1 MPVSVDPKTCVD
13 REHCFA
19 AGACPY
25 DAFLHNP
32 LQRTWEVDATICGDC
47 PAPCLNF
54 CDKDALHWGD
64 DLVDLQL
71 VRAGVEGRLKPAEVA
86 EARMKHKREV
96 AEAAAAAAAAEAA
109 RAAEAAKA
117 KPGALVALTRQN
129 FEQEVLRSD
138 LPVVVDFWA
147 DWCAPCKQFSPVFEA
162 TAKQYA
168 GVVKFAKLDTDAE
181 PALAQGLGVQALPTV
196 LMFYK
201 GQLVNGAEGAMPASH
216 FQGWIYQT
224 LAAIRQYEQQLAAE
238 AEHAIAAASQ
248 NIASMGDGD
257 GAAPQPGPSP
267 APPPPGVVLDSRGAG
282 PSPDPEGGNG
292 RPPTRGRP
300 TSSGLYIP

>member
-1 MPVSVDPKTCVD
+1 MPVLVDPKTCVN

-32 LQRTWEVDATICGDC
+32 LKQTWEVDATICGDC
-47 PAPCLNF
+47 PGPCLNF

-64 DLVDLQL
+64 DLVDLEF
-71 VRAGVEGRLKPAEVA
+71 VRASIEGRMKPEEAA
-86 EARMKHKREV
+86 EARLKHKREV
-96 AEAAAAAAAAEAA
+96 AEAAAAAAAA
-109 RAAEAAKA
+109 AEAAKA
-117 KPGALVALTRQN
+117 TPGALVALTRQN

-138 LPVVVDFWA
+138 LPVVVDCWA
-147 DWCAPCKQFSPVFEA
+147 SWCAPCKQFSPVFEA

-201 GQLVNGAEGAMPASH
+201 GQLVNVAEGALPASH

-224 LAAIRQYEQQLAAE
+224 LAAIRQYEQQLSAE
-238 AEHAIAAASQ
+238 AGDAITTAAG
-248 NIASMGDGD
+248 NLASMDGD
-257 GAAPQPGPSP
+257 EATGQNEQTATGTPSAPSS
-267 APPPPGVVLDSRGAG
+267 GVILDSR
-282 PSPDPEGGNG
+282 SPEPPTGDG
-292 RPPTRGRP
+292 RPPARGRQ

>member
-1 MPVSVDPKTCVD
+1 MPVFVDPKTCVD

-25 DAFLHNP
+25 DAFIHNS
-32 LQRTWEVDATICGDC
+32 LQKTWEVDATICGDC
-47 PAPCLNF
+47 PGPCLNF

-71 VRAGVEGRLKPAEVA
+71 VRAGVEGR
-86 EARMKHKREV
+86 MKHKRE
-96 AEAAAAAAAAEAA
+96 
-109 RAAEAAKA
+109 AAEAAKA
-117 KPGALVALTRQN
+117 TPGALVALTRQN

-138 LPVVVDFWA
+138 LPVVVDCWA
-147 DWCAPCKQFSPVFEA
+147 AWCAPCKQFSPVFEA

-196 LMFYK
+196 LMFYR
-201 GQLVNGAEGAMPASH
+201 GQLVNAAEGALPASQ

-238 AEHAIAAASQ
+238 ADDAITAASQ
-248 NIASMGDGD
+248 NLASMEGDGT
-257 GAAPQPGPSP
+257 APQPEQGAGPGAPP
-267 APPPPGVVLDSRGAG
+267 APPPPGITLDTHTPG
-282 PSPDPEGGNG
+282 PPPGPDGGNG
-292 RPPTRGRP
+292 RPARGRQ

>member
-1 MPVSVDPKTCVD
+1 MPVFVDPKTCVD

-25 DAFLHNP
+25 DAFIHNS
-32 LQRTWEVDATICGDC
+32 LQKTWEVDATICGDC
-47 PAPCLNF
+47 PGPCLNF

-71 VRAGVEGRLKPAEVA
+71 VRAGVEGRMKPEEVA
-86 EARMKHKREV
+86 EARMKHKREA

-109 RAAEAAKA
+109 ANA
-117 KPGALVALTRQN
+117 KPGALIALTRQN

-138 LPVVVDFWA
+138 LPVVVDCWA
-147 DWCAPCKQFSPVFEA
+147 EWCAPCKQFSPVFEA

-168 GVVKFAKLDTDAE
+168 GMVKFAKLDTDAE

-196 LMFYK
+196 LMFDR
-201 GQLVNGAEGAMPASH
+201 GQLVNAAEGALPASH

-238 AEHAIAAASQ
+238 ADDAINAASQ
-248 NIASMGDGD
+248 NLASMDGD
-257 GAAPQPGPSP
+257 GAASQPGQGPATGASP
-267 APPPPGVVLDSRGAG
+267 APPPTGIVLDTHTPG
-282 PSPDPEGGNG
+282 PPPGPDGDND
-292 RPPTRGRP
+292 RPPTRGRQ

>member
-1 MPVSVDPKTCVD
+1 MPVFVDPKTCVD

-25 DAFLHNP
+25 EAFIHNS
-32 LQRTWEVDATICGDC
+32 LQKTWEVDATICGDC
-47 PAPCLNF
+47 PGPCLNF

-71 VRAGVEGRLKPAEVA
+71 VRAGVEGRMKPEEVA
-86 EARMKHKREV
+86 EGRMKHKREA
-96 AEAAAAAAAAEAA
+96 AEAAAAEAA
-109 RAAEAAKA
+109 AAEAAKA

-138 LPVVVDFWA
+138 LPVVVDCWA
-147 DWCAPCKQFSPVFEA
+147 AWCAPCKQFSPVFEA

-168 GVVKFAKLDTDAE
+168 GVVKFAKLDTEAE

-201 GQLVNGAEGAMPASH
+201 GQLVNAAEGALPASH

-238 AEHAIAAASQ
+238 ADDAITAASQ
-248 NIASMGDGD
+248 NLATMDGGDT
-257 GAAPQPGPSP
+257 APQPEQSAVAGAPPAPPSPGITLDTHTP
-267 APPPPGVVLDSRGAG
+267 APPPG
-282 PSPDPEGGNG
+282 PDAGNG
-292 RPPTRGRP
+292 RPARGRR
-300 TSSGLYIP
+300 TTSGLYIP

>member
-1 MPVSVDPKTCVD
+1 MPVFVDPKTCVD

-32 LQRTWEVDATICGDC
+32 LQKTWEVDATICGDC
-47 PAPCLNF
+47 PGPCLNF

-64 DLVDLQL
+64 DLVDLQI
-71 VRAGVEGRLKPAEVA
+71 VRGGVEGRMRPEEVA

-96 AEAAAAAAAAEAA
+96 AEAAAAAAAEAA
-109 RAAEAAKA
+109 AAATQ
-117 KPGALVALTRQN
+117 PGAMVALTRQN

-138 LPVVVDFWA
+138 IPVVVDCWA

-201 GQLVNGAEGAMPASH
+201 GQLVNGAEGAMPAAH

-224 LAAIRQYEQQLAAE
+224 LAAVRQYEQQLAAE
-238 AEHAIAAASQ
+238 ADDAITAASQ
-248 NIASMGDGD
+248 NIASI
-257 GAAPQPGPSP
+257 GAEGAGPQAEQGATS
-267 APPPPGVVLDSRGAG
+267 APPPSSPGLIVDGRSGNPTPGPDSA
-282 PSPDPEGGNG
+282 NG
-292 RPPTRGRP
+292 QPPARGRQ

>member
-1 MPVSVDPKTCVD
+1 MPVFVDPKTCVD

-25 DAFLHNP
+25 DAFIHNS
-32 LQRTWEVDATICGDC
+32 LQKTWEVDATICGDC
-47 PAPCLNF
+47 PGPCLNF

-71 VRAGVEGRLKPAEVA
+71 VRAGVEGRMKPAEVE
-86 EARMKHKREV
+86 EARMKHKREA
-96 AEAAAAAAAAEAA
+96 AEAAAAAAAEAA
-109 RAAEAAKA
+109 KA
-117 KPGALVALTRQN
+117 TPGALVALTRQN

-138 LPVVVDFWA
+138 LPVVVDCWA
-147 DWCAPCKQFSPVFEA
+147 AWCAPCKQFSPVFEA

-196 LMFYK
+196 LMFYR
-201 GQLVNGAEGAMPASH
+201 GQLVNAAEGALPASQ

-238 AEHAIAAASQ
+238 ADDAITAASQ
-248 NIASMGDGD
+248 NLASMEGDGTT
-257 GAAPQPGPSP
+257 PQPEQGAGPGAPP
-267 APPPPGVVLDSRGAG
+267 APPPPGITLDTHTPG
-282 PSPDPEGGNG
+282 PPPGPDGGNG
-292 RPPTRGRP
+292 RPARGRQ